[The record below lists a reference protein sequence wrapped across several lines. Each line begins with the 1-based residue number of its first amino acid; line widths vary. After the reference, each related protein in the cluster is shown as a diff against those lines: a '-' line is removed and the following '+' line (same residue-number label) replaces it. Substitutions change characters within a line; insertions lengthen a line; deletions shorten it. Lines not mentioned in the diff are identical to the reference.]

1 MRRTRF
7 IALLALPLLFGACND
22 SPTEPPVDLT
32 TVTFASSLGVNLAN
46 STKLA
51 SGMYYRN
58 LGSVGTGALVTT
70 GQTLGVKYSGWLANG
85 TLFDSNQ
92 SSTSV
97 FSFKLGAG
105 AVIAGWDQGI
115 VGMRVGDTRQL
126 IIPPSLAYG
135 ATGSSSGTIPGNAVL
150 VFQVQVVSAQ

>member
-1 MRRTRF
+1 MRRSRF
-7 IALLALPLLFGACND
+7 IALLALPLFFSGCND
-22 SPTEPPVDLT
+22 SPTEPVVDLT
-32 TVTFASSLGVNLAN
+32 LVTFASALGVNLSN
-46 STKLA
+46 STKLP

-58 LGSVGTGALVTT
+58 LGTVGSGATVAT
-70 GQTLGVKYSGWLANG
+70 GQTLGVKYTGWLSNG
-85 TLFDSNQ
+85 TQFESNQ

-105 AVIAGWDQGI
+105 AVISGWDQGI
-115 VGMRVGDTRQL
+115 AGMHVGDSRQL

-135 ATGSSSGTIPGNAVL
+135 ATATSTIPANSVL